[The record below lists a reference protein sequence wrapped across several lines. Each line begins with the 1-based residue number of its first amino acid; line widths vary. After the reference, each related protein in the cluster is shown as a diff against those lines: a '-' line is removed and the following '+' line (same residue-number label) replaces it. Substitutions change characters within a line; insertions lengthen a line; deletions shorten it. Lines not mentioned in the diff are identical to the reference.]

1 MKTFFGVLLAALLTT
16 LLLAAC
22 GSPDE
27 GPALGAF
34 EPITKTETDEPFTLT
49 APSSRSPGAFTF
61 TSSNDKVA
69 TIDGARVTI
78 RGAGQSTITASQPR
92 TGSFGPTE
100 KSTTLTVT
108 AVACDAGQVR
118 IAGVCK
124 RCVSPATV
132 NAAANSCVA
141 PTTSAT
147 IAVSGKLNFMGV
159 TFAAVHADA
168 RDFCANSTINGDS
181 GWRLPSVAE
190 LTALYGSG
198 AIAGLNWTLENT
210 WTDTL
215 DTDVASA
222 AHRVVHLGTGAVGA
236 RADTS
241 PTYVTCVR

>member
-34 EPITKTETDEPFTLT
+34 EPITKKETDEPFTLT

-69 TIDGARVTI
+69 TVDGARVTI

-108 AVACDAGQVR
+108 PVACDPGYVR
-118 IAGVCK
+118 LGGVCK
-124 RCVSPATV
+124 RCISPATV
-132 NAAANSCVA
+132 NAATNTCVA
-141 PTTSAT
+141 PTSSADT
-147 IAVSGKLNFMGV
+147 AVSGALSFMGV
-159 TFAAVHADA
+159 TFTAGYADA
-168 RDFCANSTINGDS
+168 RDFCANSVINGQS
-181 GWRLPSVAE
+181 GWRLPNVAE
-190 LTALYGSG
+190 LTALYSSG
-198 AIAGLNWTLENT
+198 AIAGRNWTLANT

-215 DTDVASA
+215 DTDVATA
-222 AHRVVHLGTGAVGA
+222 AHRVIHLGTGAPGA
-236 RADTS
+236 RADTL